1 MSLKDHPVIVLTTF
15 ALLTFGAGFQAS
27 EWVRVKPLE
36 REIIE
41 LSDQLAEGANAFRAL
56 ELKSKPDPLAP
67 VVKGVVMT
75 EMSNGVFDQNF
86 QFSDP
91 DGDAAFMNYVVLQ
104 ANTSGLR
111 TYANSIDT
119 PSADQIRGTSRL
131 GQWQCSGGEYFVRFA
146 LIITDQAGHASA
158 PYEYVVNCKSR

>member
-1 MSLKDHPVIVLTTF
+1 MPLNDHPVIVLTTF
-15 ALLTFGAGFQAS
+15 ALLTFGAGFGAS

-36 REIIE
+36 RDKVE
-41 LSDQLAEGANAFRAL
+41 LSDQLAESANAFRAL
-56 ELKSKPDPLAP
+56 ELQSKPDALAP
-67 VVKGVVMT
+67 VVRSVVMT
-75 EMSNGVFDQNF
+75 EMSDGVFDQNF

-119 PSADQIRGTSRL
+119 PSVEQIRGTSRL
-131 GQWQCSGGEYFVRFA
+131 GQWQCSGGVYFVRFA